1 MVITKYES
9 YYNKIVEKLEVIKTE
24 QSYANLSLAFAHW
37 FLENQYEMSEQEVA
51 ESIIDGDGDNG
62 IDAII
67 HNAENKSLEVFQF
80 KFPSSVKTLNDE
92 IKQGDILKTLNG
104 FNILVE
110 PSNNVS
116 VEQSNSSFKDFKE
129 SLNDAEIQY
138 FRINFVS
145 FNKGIVAEAN
155 REQINNFLSI
165 FRSNT
170 GAKIDVEYFSKN
182 EISNIYE
189 KIQRNTSLEVK
200 IPFKT
205 MQPAYSNNGII
216 SSVGVINA
224 KALVESIK
232 DVIGVIFDENV
243 RLLETNSSVNNGIKK
258 TASSEEASMFYLYNN
273 GITFICDGFIQ
284 SPTSQLLTIVGASI
298 VNGCQTVTS
307 LYQLNEENKLS
318 EDVDILTRIIEISDY
333 EQRSKITEF
342 LNSQNPVKNSYFI
355 ANNSIV
361 RDLQTALLEHNYF
374 LERQINEAK
383 HKAKYVDSDIIK
395 NKAIIKLENVIQY
408 YTGYY
413 INKHAALAKRQKGGL
428 YSQDIINEIL
438 MHMTAEK
445 VIESYTMYEEI
456 AKVITSYRKNR
467 RNKNNS
473 EFADFMGIN
482 NEEFVKLSD
491 DYLFINTADIL
502 LLNIV
507 GNLKNKNQQDS
518 NQELIKKAIDL
529 LKNTIDS
536 NEEYHKTLP
545 SSITKNQKIYS
556 EIQMKILN

>member
-1 MVITKYES
+1 MFI
-9 YYNKIVEKLEVIKTE
+9 
-24 QSYANLSLAFAHW
+24 
-37 FLENQYEMSEQEVA
+37 FLYT
-51 ESIIDGDGDNG
+51 
-62 IDAII
+62 
-67 HNAENKSLEVFQF
+67 VFR
-80 KFPSSVKTLNDE
+80 
-92 IKQGDILKTLNG
+92 
-104 FNILVE
+104 
-110 PSNNVS
+110 
-116 VEQSNSSFKDFKE
+116 NSS
-129 SLNDAEIQY
+129 
-138 FRINFVS
+138 
-145 FNKGIVAEAN
+145 
-155 REQINNFLSI
+155 
-165 FRSNT
+165 
-170 GAKIDVEYFSKN
+170 
-182 EISNIYE
+182 
-189 KIQRNTSLEVK
+189 
-200 IPFKT
+200 
-205 MQPAYSNNGII
+205 
-216 SSVGVINA
+216 
-224 KALVESIK
+224 
-232 DVIGVIFDENV
+232 
-243 RLLETNSSVNNGIKK
+243 
-258 TASSEEASMFYLYNN
+258 
-273 GITFICDGFIQ
+273 
-284 SPTSQLLTIVGASI
+284 
-298 VNGCQTVTS
+298 
-307 LYQLNEENKLS
+307 
-318 EDVDILTRIIEISDY
+318 ISD
-333 EQRSKITEF
+333 EHVFCVALHFTIGQF